1 MMCDWKTGLKMLR
14 YAYKFKLNLVISIV
28 FVVVGIGCLCF
39 GGASIVMGGCW
50 FMLGLTYM
58 MQPMFNL
65 VYAGSVAT
73 SPKRNSLSLYAPDMI
88 VVSAGVIT
96 YLVVIGIG
104 WIKGYE
110 GVDGLVF
117 KQFMLATF
125 GIMFLMLIYLGVSYH
140 IFIVGTFIFS
150 FSAGA
155 SGVLAS
161 VMVQMFSLEL
171 GNIYVIGLVLIVA
184 GVVLNCVVRRLL
196 YRKPMSKLA
205 LGADL
210 RKRM

>member
-1 MMCDWKTGLKMLR
+1 
-14 YAYKFKLNLVISIV
+14 
-28 FVVVGIGCLCF
+28 
-39 GGASIVMGGCW
+39 
-50 FMLGLTYM
+50 
-58 MQPMFNL
+58 
-65 VYAGSVAT
+65 
-73 SPKRNSLSLYAPDMI
+73 MI

-125 GIMFLMLIYLGVSYH
+125 GIMFLMLIYMGVSYH

-155 SGVLAS
+155 SGVLAR